1 MIEPFVVG
9 ILTVLL
15 IAQNIFWARVVLMLT
30 NRLMSRNYAEL
41 KQAENKPAAP
51 ALVQDDGRDPEAERQ
66 AQELNS
72 MFGMV

>member
-51 ALVQDDGRDPEAERQ
+51 TLVQDDGRDPEAERQ